1 MASVIL
7 AEQFF
12 HPDGWGGAQIPR
24 DIAGHLVRAGFDVSV
39 VCGSDPYAKVE
50 VDSGVDPRRLGV
62 RVLRVPRL
70 LPGDIHSAKL
80 LRQLWFYLLAGPI
93 LLTRRRPSALLVQT
107 NPPLL
112 VPLAAFVALLRR
124 TPLVII
130 AQDLY
135 PEVMFAHGM
144 ARPDAVAGRL
154 LARLFRWAFRRAT
167 KVVALGET
175 MAQRLVQKGVARDRI
190 EIISNW
196 ATGDESIV
204 RGRENELRAKW
215 GLEGK
220 FVILYSGNIG
230 IAHDVETCI
239 NALPALLRHS
249 PDVRLVFIGKG
260 SRLTAAQRA
269 AADARVEHA
278 VQFHPLV
285 PASLLPHSLGLADVA
300 IVTLREG
307 FEGLVVPSKALGY
320 MARGVPTLY
329 VGPPSDIEQILLD
342 SAGGVSVR
350 NGDAAGMARL
360 IETLIDRPERLET
373 MGLAA
378 QSYYESHLS
387 RTRGLARYVNLID
400 SVLSKESREPDAR
413 IR

>member
-1 MASVIL
+1 MAALIL

-12 HPDGWGGAQIPR
+12 YPEGWGGAQIPR
-24 DIAGHLVRAGFDVSV
+24 DIAEHLVRAGFDVSV
-39 VCGSDPYAKVE
+39 VCGSDPYAPVE
-50 VDSGVDPRRLGV
+50 DDPGVDPQLLGI

-80 LRQLWFYLLAGPI
+80 LRQLWFYLIAGPM
-93 LLTRRRPSALLVQT
+93 LLTRRRASAILVQT

-112 VPLAAFVALLRR
+112 VPIAAVVALLRR
-124 TPLVII
+124 VPLVII

-144 ARPDAVAGRL
+144 ARPDALPGRL
-154 LARLFRWAFRRAT
+154 LATLFRWAFRRAT
-167 KVVALGET
+167 KVVALGST
-175 MAQRLVQKGVARDRI
+175 MAERLMQKGVAGDRI
-190 EIISNW
+190 EVISNW

-204 RGRENELRAKW
+204 RGPENELRAKW

-260 SRLTAAQRA
+260 SRLKAAQRA
-269 AADARVEHA
+269 AADAGVEHA

-285 PASLLPHSLGLADVA
+285 PATLLPHSLGLAHVA
-300 IVTLREG
+300 VVTLRQG

-320 MARGVPTLY
+320 MARGVPTVY
-329 VGPPSDIEQILLD
+329 VGQPSDVEQILLD
-342 SAGGVSVR
+342 SAGGVCVR
-350 NGDAAGMARL
+350 NGDAAGMARA

-378 QSYYESHLS
+378 KSYYESHLS
-387 RTRGLARYVNLID
+387 RAAGLARYVNLIN
-400 SVLSKESREPDAR
+400 SALKTPA
-413 IR
+413 